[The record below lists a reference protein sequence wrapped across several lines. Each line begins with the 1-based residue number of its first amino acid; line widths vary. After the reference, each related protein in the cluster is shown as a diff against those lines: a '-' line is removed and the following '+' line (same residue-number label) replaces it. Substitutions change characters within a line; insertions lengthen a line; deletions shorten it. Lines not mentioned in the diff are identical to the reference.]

1 MNNRSLENIVK
12 NFSTIL
18 VVILIA
24 VLLLTNNRTNQIF
37 QSIII
42 WLIMYII
49 SFWCTRSIHMSLASS
64 IILII
69 FISFVTCRGSFME
82 NFEGEEQKPKIDTD
96 ENNHAENNG
105 SDNNSNE
112 DKEDNGEKNKSID
125 LNNKVKD
132 TKNMIESLDNL
143 IVNKNMDLK
152 EDEVNGLDNSEL
164 DKMLQYSAL
173 DDKSEKQ
180 GNKNSDNKTSTLT
193 PAQAQRETFHLI
205 DTVKQLDDTIKSLG
219 PTLTQGKELLKMFD
233 KIKFA

>member
-82 NFEGEEQKPKIDTD
+82 NFEGEEQKTKTDTD
-96 ENNHAENNG
+96 ENNHAEN
-105 SDNNSNE
+105 SNE
-112 DKEDNGEKNKSID
+112 DKEDNDEKNKSID

-152 EDEVNGLDNSEL
+152 ENEVNGLDNSEL
-164 DKMLQYSAL
+164 DNMLKFSAL

-180 GNKNSDNKTSTLT
+180 GNKNSDNKTSSMT

>member
-82 NFEGEEQKPKIDTD
+82 NFEGEEQKTKTDTD
-96 ENNHAENNG
+96 ENNHAEN
-105 SDNNSNE
+105 SNE
-112 DKEDNGEKNKSID
+112 DKEDNDEKNKSID

-152 EDEVNGLDNSEL
+152 ENEVNGLDNSEL
-164 DKMLQYSAL
+164 DKMLQFSAL

-180 GNKNSDNKTSTLT
+180 GNKNSDNKTSSLT